1 VLTRAVEKRLRKSP
15 QKGVVSTV
23 CKLLGV
29 SRFYYYKLRDKE
41 LLKKANRD
49 LILDLIIK
57 EKAILKESGGKK
69 LYYLLKAEIKSL
81 GIKMGRD
88 KFLNFLRDNGLM
100 VSRKKYKQPKTDS
113 NHPFRK
119 YRNLIKDMEIRRPD
133 QVWVSDITYI
143 RVGQDWNYLTLI
155 TDLYSRRIMGYSFS
169 PGMGVSQTTGKAIKM
184 AMKNKRNDGET
195 ILHSDRGFQ
204 YCNPGFVKENKKNKI
219 FPSMTENS
227 DPYENAVAERLNGIL
242 KYEFHLRYRFKSY
255 QVARKEIQKAIKVYN
270 SYRPH
275 WSLELKTPNYVYA
288 KSTESI
294 ENSVS

>member
-1 VLTRAVEKRLRKSP
+1 M
-15 QKGVVSTV
+15 
-23 CKLLGV
+23 LGV

-41 LLKKANRD
+41 L
-49 LILDLIIK
+49 IK
-57 EKAILKESGGKK
+57 TAYEEEVLELVKREKGILKESGGKK
-69 LYYLLKAEIKSL
+69 LYYMLQGEIKDM

-88 KFLNFLRDNGLM
+88 KFLNLLKNNDLL
-100 VSRKKYKQPKTDS
+100 VSKKKYKQPKTDS

-119 YRNLIKDMEIRRPD
+119 HRNLIKEMQIQRPD

-169 PGMGVSQTTGKAIKM
+169 QGMHVKDTTESAIKM
-184 AMKNKRNDGET
+184 ALKNKKSKGET

-204 YCNPGFVKENKKNKI
+204 YCNPRFVEQNKKKKI
-219 FPSMTENS
+219 IPSMTENS

-242 KYEFHLRYRFKSY
+242 KYEFHLRYSFKSF
-255 QVARKEIQKAIKVYN
+255 ALAGKEIDKAIKLYN

-275 WSLELKTPNYVYA
+275 WSLDLKTPNYVYTN
-288 KSTESI
+288 STTI
-294 ENSVS
+294 NENTVS

>member
-1 VLTRAVEKRLRKSP
+1 M
-15 QKGVVSTV
+15 
-23 CKLLGV
+23 LGV

-41 LLKKANRD
+41 L
-49 LILDLIIK
+49 IK
-57 EKAILKESGGKK
+57 IAYEEEVIELVKREKGILKESGGKK
-69 LYYLLKAEIKSL
+69 LYHLLKGEIKDM

-88 KFLNFLRDNGLM
+88 KFLKLLKDNKLL

-119 YRNLIKDMEIRRPD
+119 HRNLIKEMEIERPD

-143 RVGQDWNYLTLI
+143 RVGQEWNYLTLI

-169 PGMGVSQTTGKAIKM
+169 TGMRVNQTTAAAIKM
-184 AMKNKRNDGET
+184 ALKNKKNKGET

-204 YCNPGFVKENKKNKI
+204 YCNPRFVEENKKHNI
-219 FPSMTENS
+219 IPSMTENS

-255 QVARKEIQKAIKVYN
+255 EVAGKEIQKAIKLYN
-270 SYRPH
+270 TYRPH
-275 WSLELKTPNYVYA
+275 WSLELKTPNYVYSN
-288 KSTESI
+288 STVFNEFT
-294 ENSVS
+294 VS